1 MRFITLSLTNT
12 TNTPKIMEPKT
23 ILTSDIEQLQDALWE
38 AIEYIGQVA
47 DERYEHPIVAQLQ
60 EAFDLLESISL

>member
-1 MRFITLSLTNT
+1 
-12 TNTPKIMEPKT
+12 MEPKT